1 AAIGRLIKL
10 DGVAY
15 RVVGVLA
22 RTVGPLERG
31 RDVFIAAQ
39 WSTPPRRGPFSIIAL
54 GRLGK
59 NADTAA
65 ATAELR
71 AINRRIFPLWQSS
84 YQDSRATWAMMDL
97 KQFVIGDV
105 GSTLA
110 IAQGAMV
117 LVLLIACT
125 NAANLLV
132 ARATRRR
139 RELSVRSALGA
150 TPMLLIRQL
159 MLESGLLALCGA
171 IVGVGAALGSLRLL
185 TTVGAQF
192 IPPTAEV
199 GLDGPELAFL
209 AGVTAGA
216 GFLFGLIPAL
226 HGASFGFD
234 GIHQG
239 GRSSSLGVGS
249 RRLRRALV
257 MVEFAVATPLLVAA
271 GLLLASLVRLQRV
284 DLGIDRQH
292 VLTGAILLPREQYTD
307 SGRVEAFWVELRSR
321 VAAIPGITRL
331 AFSDS
336 RPVEDVGNV
345 NNFDF

>member
-1 AAIGRLIKL
+1 MTMTFYHGEIAERVTGSAVSWSYFSLLGLPLLRGRGFDRSEGMPGGPHAVVLSYRFAVRHLGGDSAAIGRLVKL

-125 NAANLLV
+125 N
-132 ARATRRR
+132 
-139 RELSVRSALGA
+139 
-150 TPMLLIRQL
+150 
-159 MLESGLLALCGA
+159 
-171 IVGVGAALGSLRLL
+171 
-185 TTVGAQF
+185 
-192 IPPTAEV
+192 
-199 GLDGPELAFL
+199 
-209 AGVTAGA
+209 
-216 GFLFGLIPAL
+216 
-226 HGASFGFD
+226 
-234 GIHQG
+234 
-239 GRSSSLGVGS
+239 
-249 RRLRRALV
+249 
-257 MVEFAVATPLLVAA
+257 
-271 GLLLASLVRLQRV
+271 
-284 DLGIDRQH
+284 
-292 VLTGAILLPREQYTD
+292 
-307 SGRVEAFWVELRSR
+307 
-321 VAAIPGITRL
+321 
-331 AFSDS
+331 
-336 RPVEDVGNV
+336 
-345 NNFDF
+345 